1 MFLDSLLF
9 SMNVTLPT
17 ILMLSLGMILRRRR
31 MVDDHFCQMGSKLVF
46 NVALPALLFMNIVK
60 HPADFGG
67 QVWLVG
73 AGVSGTVAVYLISEW
88 IATRYIRLR
97 EYRGL
102 FVQGMFRGNTGIL
115 GLALS
120 INAYGV
126 AATAPASVYTACI
139 TLLFNVLAVITLT
152 HSLSENKLSWGN
164 IALSLAKNPL
174 IVAILLGLLVSQLH
188 IPLPTAL
195 LNTGDY
201 IAYIALPLA
210 LICAGASLNFS
221 QLRRLKQATDQA
233 RLAGKVVWWGSLGRL
248 VITPVFMVL
257 LGKFIFQLPPMELG
271 VVFLMSSTP
280 LASASYAMVVYFK
293 GDAVAT
299 ANMIGTTNLGYMMT
313 SGLGIF
319 ILRQI
324 GWI

>member
-1 MFLDSLLF
+1 MFIDSLLF
-9 SMNVTLPT
+9 SLNVTLPT
-17 ILMLSLGMILRRRR
+17 ILMLTLGMLLRRSK
-31 MVDDHFCQMGSKLVF
+31 MVDDHFCQVSAKLVF
-46 NVALPALLFMNIVK
+46 NIALPALLFMNIVK
-60 HPADFGG
+60 NPVDFSG

-73 AGVSGTVAVYLISEW
+73 VGAIGTVSIYLISEW
-88 IATRYIRLR
+88 LAIKFIPIRA
-97 EYRGL
+97 YRGL
-102 FVQGMFRGNTGIL
+102 FVQGMFRSNTGIL
-115 GLALS
+115 GLSLS

-126 AATAPASVYTACI
+126 VATAPASVYTACI
-139 TLLFNVLAVITLT
+139 TLLFNILAVITLS
-152 HSLSENKLSWGN
+152 HSLGENLMSRRN
-164 IALSLAKNPL
+164 IAVSLARNPL
-174 IVAILLGLLVSQLH
+174 IIAILLGFSVSQFN
-188 IPLPTAL
+188 ISLPKAL

-221 QLRRLKQATDQA
+221 QLRRLKQASEQT
-233 RLAGKVVWWGSLGRL
+233 RLAGKIVWWGSFGRL
-248 VITPVFMVL
+248 IIAPLFMVL
-257 LGKFIFQLPPMELG
+257 LGKFIFQLSPMELG
-271 VVFLMSSTP
+271 IVFLMSSTP

-299 ANMIGTTNLGYMMT
+299 ANMIGLTNLGYMLT